1 MEDREQGNIW
11 CKGRGSGRQATA
23 VKRKHKRGIW
33 HKGMGVGQQEHVWRR
48 GIEAARQTAAVVRW
62 NFQGF
67 FKNPRVVITFLFS
80 FVLCFFLSERAME
93 VAEYYE
99 SSMQAFEP
107 FIWTF
112 GDATSILLCS
122 LLLILLFLDL
132 PKLSPFT
139 PYMLLR
145 MKKVRWLLAQF
156 FYIFLV
162 TGLYMGYVLL
172 VTSLL
177 CMQKT
182 FVGNVWSKTAALL
195 AYSSMGKALS
205 VPSSV
210 KVMES
215 TSPVGCSLQIVL
227 LLVCYALTLSF
238 LMLFF
243 QMKCGKK
250 AAVGAGLGYS
260 LFGFLLDP
268 EILAKI
274 LGKEDYEMF
283 FIRRITGWV
292 SPLNHATY
300 GMHDFGYDV
309 LPSIG
314 QSCMIFLGILGFLA
328 GLSFL
333 TLKKYN
339 FSAFTGV

>member
-1 MEDREQGNIW
+1 ME
-11 CKGRGSGRQATA
+11 A
-23 VKRKHKRGIW
+23 VKQ
-33 HKGMGVGQQEHVWRR
+33 V
-48 GIEAARQTAAVVRW
+48 AAAVRW
-62 NFQGF
+62 NFLGF
-67 FKNPRVVITFLFS
+67 FKNPRVIITFLFS
-80 FVLCFFLSERAME
+80 FILCFFLSDRAMM
-93 VAEYYE
+93 VADYYE
-99 SSMQAFEP
+99 SPMQALEP

-112 GDATSILLCS
+112 GDATAILLCS

-132 PKLSPFT
+132 PKLTPFT
-139 PYMLLR
+139 PNMLLR
-145 MKKVRWLLAQF
+145 MRKSRWLFAQL

-162 TGLYMGYVLL
+162 TALYMLYVIL

-182 FVGNVWSKTAALL
+182 YPGNIWSKTAALL
-195 AYSSMGKALS
+195 AYSQMGKKLS
-205 VPSSV
+205 IPSTV

-215 TSPVGCSLQIVL
+215 TTPCSCSMQIMA

-238 LMLFF
+238 LMLYF
-243 QMKCGKK
+243 QMKLGKK
-250 AAVGAGLGYS
+250 AAIFAGLSYS
-260 LFGFLLDP
+260 LFGFLLNP

-274 LGKEDYEMF
+274 LRKEEYEMF
-283 FIRRITGWV
+283 LVRRITGWI

-314 QSCMIFLGILGFLA
+314 QSCMIFLVILACLS
-328 GLSFL
+328 GLSFH

-339 FSAFTGV
+339 FSSFTGE

>member
-1 MEDREQGNIW
+1 ME
-11 CKGRGSGRQATA
+11 S
-23 VKRKHKRGIW
+23 VK
-33 HKGMGVGQQEHVWRR
+33 
-48 GIEAARQTAAVVRW
+48 QTAAAVRW
-62 NFQGF
+62 NFLGF
-67 FKNPRVVITFLFS
+67 FKNPRVIITFLFS
-80 FVLCFFLSERAME
+80 FILCFFLSDRAMM
-93 VAEYYE
+93 VADYYD
-99 SSMQAFEP
+99 SPMQAWEP

-112 GDATSILLCS
+112 GDATAILLCS

-145 MKKVRWLLAQF
+145 MKKSRWLLAQF

-162 TGLYMGYVLL
+162 TFLYLIYVLL

-177 CMQKT
+177 CMQRT
-182 FVGNVWSKTAALL
+182 YPGNIWSKTAALL
-195 AYSSMGKALS
+195 AYSKMGKDLS
-205 VPSSV
+205 IPSTV

-215 TSPVGCSLQIVL
+215 TTPFSCSMQIIL
-227 LLVCYALTLSF
+227 LLLCYALTLSF
-238 LMLFF
+238 LMLYF
-243 QMKCGKK
+243 QLKMGKK
-250 AAVGAGLGYS
+250 AAIGAGLCYS
-260 LFGFLLDP
+260 LFGFLLNP

-274 LGKEDYEMF
+274 LRKEEYEMF
-283 FIRRITGWV
+283 LVRRITGWI

-314 QSCMIFLGILGFLA
+314 QSCIIFLALLAFLS
-328 GLSFL
+328 GLSFH

-339 FSAFTGV
+339 FSSFTGE

>member
-1 MEDREQGNIW
+1 MEG
-11 CKGRGSGRQATA
+11 
-23 VKRKHKRGIW
+23 
-33 HKGMGVGQQEHVWRR
+33 
-48 GIEAARQTAAVVRW
+48 ARQVAAAVRW
-62 NFQGF
+62 NFLGF
-67 FKNPRVVITFLFS
+67 FKNPRVIITFLFS
-80 FVLCFFLSERAME
+80 FILCFFLSSRAMM
-93 VAEYYE
+93 VADYYD
-99 SSMQAFEP
+99 SSMQALEP

-112 GDATSILLCS
+112 GDADSILLCS

-145 MKKVRWLLAQF
+145 MKKSRWLLAQF

-162 TGLYMGYVLL
+162 TVLYMAYVFLA
-172 VTSLL
+172 TGIL

-182 FVGNVWSKTAALL
+182 YPGDIWSRTAALL
-195 AYSSMGKALS
+195 AYSGMGKDLS
-205 VPSSV
+205 VPSTV

-215 TSPVGCSLQIVL
+215 TTPVSCSLQIMA

-238 LMLFF
+238 LILFF
-243 QMKCGKK
+243 QMKSGKK
-250 AAVGAGLGYS
+250 AAIGAGLFYS
-260 LFGFLLDP
+260 LFGFLLNPD
-268 EILAKI
+268 ILAKI
-274 LGKEDYEMF
+274 LRKEDYEMF
-283 FIRRITGWV
+283 FVRRITGWV

-314 QSCMIFLGILGFLA
+314 QSCMIFLVLLLFLSV
-328 GLSFL
+328 LSFY

-339 FSAFTGV
+339 FSSFTGD

>member
-1 MEDREQGNIW
+1 ME
-11 CKGRGSGRQATA
+11 A
-23 VKRKHKRGIW
+23 VKQ
-33 HKGMGVGQQEHVWRR
+33 V
-48 GIEAARQTAAVVRW
+48 AAAVRW
-62 NFQGF
+62 NFLGF
-67 FKNPRVVITFLFS
+67 FKNPRVIITFLFS
-80 FVLCFFLSERAME
+80 FILCFFLSDRAMM
-93 VAEYYE
+93 VADYYE
-99 SSMQAFEP
+99 SPMQALEP

-112 GDATSILLCS
+112 GDATAILLCS

-145 MKKVRWLLAQF
+145 MRKSRWLFAQL

-162 TGLYMGYVLL
+162 TALYMLYVIL

-182 FVGNVWSKTAALL
+182 YPGNIWSKTAALL
-195 AYSSMGKALS
+195 AYSQMGKKLS
-205 VPSSV
+205 IPSTV

-215 TSPVGCSLQIVL
+215 TTPFSCSMQIMA

-238 LMLFF
+238 LMLYF
-243 QMKCGKK
+243 QMKLGKK
-250 AAVGAGLGYS
+250 AAIFAGLSYS
-260 LFGFLLDP
+260 LFGFLLNP

-274 LGKEDYEMF
+274 LRKEEYEMF
-283 FIRRITGWV
+283 LVRRITGWIC
-292 SPLNHATY
+292 PLNHATY

-314 QSCMIFLGILGFLA
+314 QSCMIFLVILA
-328 GLSFL
+328 CLSN
-333 TLKKYN
+333 KN
-339 FSAFTGV
+339 FSCQTV